1 MQWMNRFALGLLTA
15 LVAVYVQ
22 LFRPS
27 RLAHAAR
34 DNDRVT
40 FKHAPGAASA
50 ASTQVAYFVSDRK
63 LRLKSLWL
71 TGINPA
77 AADADTLSVV
87 VDFATDGSAFT
98 ACGTVAAIEY
108 NDTDNT
114 IALVALVPNEQIDVD
129 SWTVN
134 EVPAGALVR
143 VRIIW
148 AGTVTDGEVEANVQ
162 ATTL

>member
-15 LVAVYVQ
+15 LVAVYAQ

-27 RLAHAAR
+27 RVAHAAR
-34 DNDRVT
+34 DNDRT
-40 FKHAPGAASA
+40 IFKHAPGAASA
-50 ASTQVAYFVSDRK
+50 AGTQVAYFTSDRK
-63 LRLKSLWL
+63 LRLKSLWA

-77 AADADTLSVV
+77 AADADTVSFV
-87 VDFATDGSAFT
+87 VDYSVDGSIFV
-98 ACGTVAAIEY
+98 ACGTIAAIEY

-114 IALVALVPNEQIDVD
+114 IALTALLPNEQIDVD
-129 SWTVN
+129 SWTVS

-148 AGTVTDGEVEANVQ
+148 AGTVTDGEVELNVQ